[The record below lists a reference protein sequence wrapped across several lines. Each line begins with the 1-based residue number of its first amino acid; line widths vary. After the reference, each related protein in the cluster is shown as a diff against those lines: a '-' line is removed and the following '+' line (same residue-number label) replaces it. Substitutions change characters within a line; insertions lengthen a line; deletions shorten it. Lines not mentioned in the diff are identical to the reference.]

1 MGAPYARSND
11 IENTT
16 YMTFRVIHSDRGG
29 SDDAAGTVDADSG
42 KSPVARW
49 LTWALDHDD
58 FVSNPTGATGHMA
71 KCQVP
76 RGTIALKLL
85 ARLDEVFDDE
95 AEADDIDIGD
105 GNDTDGWADSLNWIT
120 DGVGLYY
127 DADAAYNTGD
137 ASAGVSGPQYYSGAD
152 TIDVLWKNA
161 TAPTQGKVVIFL
173 QVISYHENVGAE
185 W

>member
-29 SDDAAGTVDADSG
+29 SDDAAGIVDTDSG

-49 LTWALDHDD
+49 LTWALDYDD
-58 FVSNPTGATGHMA
+58 FVSNPTGATGYVA

-85 ARLDEVFDDE
+85 ARLEEVF
-95 AEADDIDIGD
+95 AGAGKTDIDIGD
-105 GNDTDGWADSLNWIT
+105 GDNTDGWADAFNWGT
-120 DGVGLYY
+120 TTGLYY
-127 DADAAYNTGD
+127 DENAAYNTGD
-137 ASAGVSGPQYYSGAD
+137 ASAGVAGPQYYSGAD
-152 TIDVLWKNA
+152 TIDVLWGNA

-173 QVISYHENVGAE
+173 EVISYHEDVGAE